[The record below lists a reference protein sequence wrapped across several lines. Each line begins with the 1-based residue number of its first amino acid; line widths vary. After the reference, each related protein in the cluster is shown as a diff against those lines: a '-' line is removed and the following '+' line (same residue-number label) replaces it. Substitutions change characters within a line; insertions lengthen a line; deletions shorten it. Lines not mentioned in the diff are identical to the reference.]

1 WPRSADDGG
10 LDHPALRRDH
20 WAARLFRP
28 PAAGPGPPVPAG
40 GITEA
45 AGDDAQPKGDPMTNR
60 EKATWRD
67 PALGEARQ
75 LDLAQGRMRCFET
88 GSGVPIVFV
97 HGLLVNANMWRKVVP
112 KRPPDSHC
120 IALDLPLGSHELP
133 MKATADLSPPGVA
146 NLMADALEALELQDV
161 TLVGNDTGGA
171 LCQLL
176 VTSRPERIGRLV
188 LTSCDYRDN
197 FPPPQFDYVKILP
210 TLAPLVPLL
219 FAPMR
224 LPALRRLPSAMGG
237 LTMRPVER
245 RAEDSYVLPVL
256 ADKGVRADLMKV
268 IRGVDKR
275 LTNEAA
281 DHLKDF
287 DRPALIAW
295 SREDRFFKREH
306 AERLA
311 SDL

>member
-1 WPRSADDGG
+1 
-10 LDHPALRRDH
+10 
-20 WAARLFRP
+20 
-28 PAAGPGPPVPAG
+28 
-40 GITEA
+40 
-45 AGDDAQPKGDPMTNR
+45 MTNR

-75 LDLAQGRMRCFET
+75 LDLAQGRIRCFET

-112 KRPPDSHC
+112 KLSPDFHC

-197 FPPPQFDYVKILP
+197 FPPAMFSYFKLLP
-210 TLAPLVPLL
+210 PLSPLLPLL

-224 LPALRRLPSAMGG
+224 LRALRRLPIALGW
-237 LTMRPVER
+237 LTNQPIER
-245 RAEDSYVLPVL
+245 RVEDSYILPVL
-256 ADKGVRADLMKV
+256 GDRGVRADLNKM
-268 IRGVDKR
+268 IRGIDKR
-275 LTNEAA
+275 LTNDAA
-281 DHLKDF
+281 DHLKEF
-287 DRPALIAW
+287 ERPALIAW
-295 SREDRFFKREH
+295 SREDRLFPLEH
-306 AERLA
+306 AEQLA
-311 SDL
+311 SDLPHARLEWIEGARTFSAEDQPERLAQLIAGFVREPRSPGPRRLKLESV